1 MKNSFI
7 RVVIHIL
14 VLVVV
19 VALVITLMPGV
30 RLGEY
35 NPGLLLSIAITL
47 GLLNAVLRP
56 ILVILTGRLLIST
69 LGLFLVVVNCFVF
82 WLLYTLLPG
91 RIIVENP
98 VLLRLMIAGTLTTL
112 GTTISEAV
120 LGLNRPDITIEGGG
134 KGIWKLL
141 DRLPVP
147 RRNALLE
154 NFRLEQV
161 YDTLSVYGMDILVG
175 QHMPLRRVRQWVG
188 AHILHNT
195 PDIDDLS
202 TPAKVRVMLQQL
214 GPTWVK
220 IGQIASSQAGTLPP
234 DWAEELAK
242 LQNTVEPFPFEDAKR
257 IIEKELKAPLTELF
271 ASIEEKPFAAAST
284 AQVHRAVLCDGSRVV
299 VKVQRPNIIAQT
311 QADLGVMESV
321 AAALNKRIKAVR
333 PYDLP
338 GTLREFSDGILDEL
352 DYTIETYNAQRLADV
367 VRGIDRI
374 HIVGVHAEMS
384 TPRVMVMDM
393 VEGVKVTNT
402 AALAAAGV
410 DCDIL
415 AVQYINA
422 LCKQVLI
429 DGFFHGDPHP
439 GNLLV
444 SPKTGDLTM
453 IDCGMIGELTPEQ
466 RLNLLDFMMSLA
478 KKDVDGLSAAVL
490 SFCKRT
496 RRANIEAYNVE
507 VRRMIYRHVVYAT
520 NPDLRPFLNAITG
533 SLFEFG
539 LKMDSNFTLAIKAIL
554 QAEEAAITLSPSLN
568 LLQVINTAAQSM
580 IRERF
585 SPEQIRG
592 VIEKEAMDAGREL
605 LHRVPALKSGA
616 YKWLDNIAAGGVQ
629 VKIDT
634 SELSHQVT
642 ELDGVLRRVVVG
654 LVLGGLIIGMA
665 IFSVGTAQ
673 VASTVSTSTG
683 DYTVPLLATVAFG
696 IVTAFSLIVIWRVA
710 RPPHK
715 EGV

>member
-1 MKNSFI
+1 MKHSLV
-7 RVVIHIL
+7 RVIIHIAVL
-14 VLVVV
+14 IAVVMLVV
-19 VALVITLMPGV
+19 LLMPGV
-30 RLGEY
+30 RFGEY

-47 GLLNAVLRP
+47 GLLNAILRP
-56 ILVILTGRLLIST
+56 VLVILTGRLLIST
-69 LGLFLVVVNCFVF
+69 LGLFLIVLNFLVF
-82 WLLYTLLPG
+82 WLVYTLLPG
-91 RIIVENP
+91 RIIVEDP
-98 VLLRLMIAGTLTTL
+98 ALLRLIIAGTLVAV
-112 GTTISEAV
+112 GTTASEAV
-120 LGLNRPDITIEGGG
+120 LGLNRPDITINGGG
-134 KGIWKLL
+134 KGIWKLI
-141 DRLPVP
+141 DRLPTP

-175 QHMPLRRVRQWVG
+175 QLPLRRVRQWVG
-188 AHILHNT
+188 ANILRNT
-195 PDIDDLS
+195 PDVDGLS

-257 IIEKELKAPLTELF
+257 IIEQELKAPLAELF

-284 AQVHRAVLCDGSRVV
+284 AQVHRAVLCDGRRVV

-321 AAALNKRIKAVR
+321 ATALDKRIRTVR

-338 GTLREFSDGILDEL
+338 GTLKEFSDGILDEL

-374 HIVGVHAEMS
+374 HIVGVHPEMS
-384 TPRVMVMDM
+384 TSRVMVMDF
-393 VEGVKVTNT
+393 VEGVKVTNA
-402 AALAAAGV
+402 AALDAAGV
-410 DCDIL
+410 DRDTL

-444 SPKTGDLTM
+444 SPKTGDLIM
-453 IDCGMIGELTPEQ
+453 IDCGLIGELTPEQ
-466 RLNLLDFMMSLA
+466 RLNLMDFMLSLA
-478 KKDVDGLSAAVL
+478 RKDVDGLSAAVL
-490 SFCKRT
+490 AFCKRT
-496 RRANIEAYNVE
+496 RRANIEAYNIE
-507 VRRMIYRHVVYAT
+507 VRRMIYRHVVYASD
-520 NPDLRPFLNAITG
+520 PDLKPFLNAVTS

-554 QAEEAAITLSPSLN
+554 QAEEAAVTLSPSLD
-568 LLQVINTAAQSM
+568 LLQVINTAAQGM
-580 IRERF
+580 LREKF
-585 SPEQIRG
+585 SPVQVRG
-592 VIEKEAMDAGREL
+592 MVEKEALDAGREL
-605 LHRVPALKSGA
+605 LRRVPALKTGA
-616 YKWLDNIAAGGVQ
+616 YKWLDNITAGGVQ
-629 VKIDT
+629 VKLDT
-634 SELSHQVT
+634 SELSRQVA
-642 ELDGVLRRVVVG
+642 ELDVVLRRVVIG

-673 VASTVSTSTG
+673 VASTVATTAG
-683 DYTVPLLATVAFG
+683 DYTIPLIATLAFG

-710 RPPHK
+710 RPHS
-715 EGV
+715 EE